1 MKLPGP
7 SNPLLSGIALAALV
21 AATPIMA
28 AAPSAPVAP
37 ANGPQADF
45 PVVVGAPYQIDGVTF
60 VPSDSMNF
68 DSVGYAAVG
77 RRGGAI
83 SAAHH
88 TLPLPSY
95 AEVTDLKTGRTILV
109 RVERRGPGTVST
121 PSNCRRARRRNWA
134 PRAAMKGCACAG

>member
-68 DSVGYAAVG
+68 DSVGYATVG
-77 RRGGAI
+77 QEGRCHLGSPSHAALALLCRGHRPEDR
-83 SAAHH
+83 AHH
-88 TLPLPSY
+88 S
-95 AEVTDLKTGRTILV
+95 
-109 RVERRGPGTVST
+109 GP
-121 PSNCRRARRRNWA
+121 R
-134 PRAAMKGCACAG
+134 